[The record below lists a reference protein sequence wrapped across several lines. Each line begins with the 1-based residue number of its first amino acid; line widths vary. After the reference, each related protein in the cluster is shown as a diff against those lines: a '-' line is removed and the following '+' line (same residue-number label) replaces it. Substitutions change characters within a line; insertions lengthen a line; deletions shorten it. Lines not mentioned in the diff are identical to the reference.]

1 MLIKKMLKT
10 ISDHNLISHGDRV
23 IVGLSGGA
31 DSVALMRALVTL
43 RDEFSLTLVAC
54 HVNHKI
60 RSSTAERDQ
69 RYVIELCSNLNVE
82 CHVKEAYVEEL
93 AKEWGLSTEEAGRRV
108 RYDFFNEIAGEDG
121 KIATAHHMNDNVE
134 TVLMRFMRGTGL
146 HGLTGIPYQRD
157 NIIRPLLDVSRQ
169 EIESYLTENNCSYV
183 TDETNFEP
191 IYTRNKIR
199 LNLIPEIQREF
210 NPNFVETLSNN
221 VAIYREEDDFMT
233 QTAQK
238 AIKKCFVLDANMFAV
253 DRCFYEHEHIA
264 IVKRSIMIAAKT
276 VWGIDL
282 SSQAVNTI
290 VEAFNKPRGK
300 FFSIGD
306 GLVVLTELSSVNV
319 GIKNE
324 FNPKINTSEFEIDL
338 NTNGNIQLGNIT
350 VKYERVRASDVV
362 NNENV
367 FYYPIDEGCNNL
379 KFRTRRD
386 GDTVIINP
394 LMRKKL
400 KKFFVDKKI
409 PSYEK
414 DKYWLLVNEDNNIL
428 WIPKLFGSR
437 LKESQRS
444 GMFIKFWIVS

>member
-1 MLIKKMLKT
+1 MLIEKMLKT
-10 ISDHNLISHGDRV
+10 ISQHNLISNGDRIV
-23 IVGLSGGA
+23 VGLSGGA
-31 DSVALMRALVTL
+31 DSVALLRALLSL
-43 RDEFSLTLVAC
+43 RSAFNLTLVAC
-54 HVNHKI
+54 HVNHKL
-60 RSSTAERDQ
+60 RSGTAERDQ
-69 RYVIELCSNLNVE
+69 RWVLELCSSIGVE
-82 CHVKEAYVEEL
+82 CHVKEAQVEAL
-93 AKEWGLSTEEAGRRV
+93 AKEWNISVEEAGRRI
-108 RYDFFNEIAGEDG
+108 RYDFFNEIAGVNG

-157 NIIRPLLDVSRQ
+157 NIIRPLLEVSRQ
-169 EIESYLTENNCSYV
+169 EIEDYLAENNCSYV

-191 IYTRNKIR
+191 VYTRNKIR

-210 NPNFVETLSNN
+210 NPNFVDSLSNN
-221 VAIYREEDDFMT
+221 VSIYREEDDFMT
-233 QTAQK
+233 QTAQE
-238 AIKKCFVLDANMFAV
+238 AVKKYFVLGTNMFAI
-253 DRCFYEHEHIA
+253 DRCFYKHEHIA

-276 VWGIDL
+276 VLGVDL

-290 VEAFNKPRGK
+290 VSAFDKPRGK
-300 FFSIGD
+300 FFNIGD
-306 GLVVLTELSSVNV
+306 ELIVLTELSSVNV
-319 GIKNE
+319 GMKDE
-324 FNPKINTSEFEIDL
+324 FNPKINTSEFNVDL
-338 NTNGNIQLGNIT
+338 NTNGSIQLGNIT
-350 VKYERVRASDVV
+350 IKYERVHASDVV

-367 FYYPIDEGCNNL
+367 FYFPIVDSNETL

-386 GDTVIINP
+386 GDVVIINP

-437 LKESQRS
+437 LKESQRT
-444 GMFIKFWIVS
+444 GEFMKFEIL